1 MSTVVASLRAQLDN
15 NDEVLTLHKDAAPH
29 LLHLLDVLKHLAM
42 ITCAER
48 EEWRQCAVP
57 TRHELARTDAVYF
70 LEWDHARFAEL
81 C

>member
-1 MSTVVASLRAQLDN
+1 MSTVVASLPQLDN

-48 EEWRQCAVP
+48 EEWR
-57 TRHELARTDAVYF
+57 
-70 LEWDHARFAEL
+70 
-81 C
+81 